1 MNVDDVKN
9 ELNEV
14 KNTLSK
20 LVKAIELP
28 AMKRTHVKTSDACYY
43 LSCSKNTLLKM
54 CGHYGI
60 HPIKVLG
67 ENYYAIADLN
77 RVFAR
82 HAN

>member
-14 KNTLSK
+14 KNTLSQ

-43 LSCSKNTLLKM
+43 LSCSKNTLIKM

-60 HPIKVLG
+60 HPMKVLG
-67 ENYYAIADLN
+67 ENYYAIADLE
-77 RVFAR
+77 RVFIPQAI
-82 HAN
+82 

>member
-14 KNTLSK
+14 KNTLSQ

-28 AMKRTHVKTSDACYY
+28 AMKRTHVKTIEACYY
-43 LSCSKNTLLKM
+43 LSCSKNTLIKM

-60 HPIKVLG
+60 NPMKVLG
-67 ENYYAIADLN
+67 ENYYAIADLE
-77 RVFAR
+77 RVFIPQTI
-82 HAN
+82 